1 MRSRLFAC
9 LLLSSLAFGQRTSP
23 VPPSPAPPAAAQ
35 STLAPTPQKTVA
47 PDESVLTIKGICP
60 DSGKQGADCKT
71 AISRAQ
77 FEKLTDSIQPNMP
90 VPIRRNL
97 ATQYSVMLLMSA
109 AAEQRGLDKGPKFDE
124 MMRLARMQI
133 LARELSRALKDD
145 SEKISDTDFEEYY
158 RKNAA
163 NFEQA
168 DFLKLYIPLNKQ
180 IVNSKPDEKEEEFEA
195 KQKAGE
201 EEMKKLADALHA
213 RAAKGEDFEKLQK
226 EAFEAAGF
234 KGAPPDPKM
243 NKVRRTALPPKQVV
257 AMDLKPGDVSELI
270 SDPSGYYV
278 YKMVN
283 KQNLPLDAVKDE
295 IRGTLSAQRYRD
307 AMQAFQK
314 TDNAELNDAYFGP
327 APKPPLPPAPRG
339 GKAPEQ
345 GENDHN

>member
-1 MRSRLFAC
+1 MRLQFFPC
-9 LLLSSLAFGQRTSP
+9 LLLSSLAFGQGTSAAPPPASAAAAKSAPAP
-23 VPPSPAPPAAAQ
+23 VPQ
-35 STLAPTPQKTVA
+35 QTVA
-47 PDESVLTIKGICP
+47 PDETVLTIKGVCAE
-60 DSGKQGADCKT
+60 SGKQGADCKT
-71 AISRAQ
+71 AITRAQ

-90 VPIRRNL
+90 MPIRRNL
-97 ATQYSVMLLMSA
+97 ANQYSVMLLMSA
-109 AAEQRGLDKGPKFDE
+109 AAESRGLDKGPKFDE

-133 LARELSRALKDD
+133 LARELSIALKND
-145 SEKISDTDFEEYY
+145 SEKISDTEFQEYY
-158 RKNAA
+158 RQNAA

-168 DFLKLYIPLNKQ
+168 DFLKLYIPHTKQ
-180 IVNSKPDEKEEEFEA
+180 VVNSKPDEKEEEFAA

-213 RAAKGEDFEKLQK
+213 RAAKGEDFEQLQK

-234 KGAPPDPKM
+234 KGAPPAPQM
-243 NKVRRTALPPKQVV
+243 NNVRRTTLPLKQVL
-257 AMDLKPGDVSELI
+257 AMDLKSGEVSELI

-278 YKMVN
+278 YKMVS
-283 KQNLPLDAVKDE
+283 KQNLPLDSVKEE
-295 IRGTLSAQRYRD
+295 IRSTLSAQRYRD

-327 APKPPLPPAPRG
+327 APKPPVPPAPRG

>member
-1 MRSRLFAC
+1 MRFQWFIC
-9 LLLSSLAFGQRTSP
+9 LLLASLAFGQATP
-23 VPPSPAPPAAAQ
+23 AAQPSSAAPAAASGATAQ
-35 STLAPTPQKTVA
+35 PPSAVA
-47 PDESVLTIKGICP
+47 PAETVLTVKGVCA
-60 DSGKQGADCKT
+60 DSGRRGDDCKT
-71 AISRAQ
+71 AVSRAQ

-90 VPIRRNL
+90 MAIRRNL
-97 ATQYSVMLLMSA
+97 ANQYSVMLLMSA
-109 AAEQRGLDKGPKFDE
+109 AAEKRALDKGPKFEE

-133 LARELSRALKDD
+133 LARELSRALKDE
-145 SEKISDTDFEEYY
+145 SEKISDTEFEDYY

-168 DFLKLYIPLNKQ
+168 DFLKLYVPHNKQ
-180 IVNSKPDEKEEEFEA
+180 IVNSNPDEKEEEFEA

-243 NKVRRTALPPKQVV
+243 NKVRRTTLPPKQVV
-257 AMDLKPGDVSELI
+257 AMDLKPGEVSALI

-278 YKMVN
+278 YNMVT
-283 KQNLPLDAVKDE
+283 KENLPLDSVKEE
-295 IRGTLSAQRYRD
+295 IRGALSAQRYRD

-314 TDNAELNDAYFGP
+314 TDTAELNDAYFGP
-327 APKPPLPPAPRG
+327 APKPPVPPAPRG

-345 GENDHN
+345 GENDHD

>member
-1 MRSRLFAC
+1 MRFQWFVC
-9 LLLSSLAFGQRTSP
+9 LVLASLAFGQAAPATP
-23 VPPSPAPPAAAQ
+23 PPSAAPNAASSTPAPHPQ
-35 STLAPTPQKTVA
+35 KTLAP
-47 PDESVLTIKGICP
+47 DETVLTVKGVCA
-60 DSGKQGADCKT
+60 DSGKQAADCKT
-71 AISRAQ
+71 AITRAQ

-90 VPIRRNL
+90 MPIRRNV
-97 ATQYSVMLLMSA
+97 ANQYSVMLLMSA
-109 AAEQRGLDKGPKFDE
+109 AAEKRGLDKGPKFE
-124 MMRLARMQI
+124 EAMHLARMQI

-168 DFLKLYIPLNKQ
+168 DVLKLYLPHNKQ
-180 IVNSKPDEKEEEFEA
+180 IVNSGPDEKEEEFEA

-201 EEMKKLADALHA
+201 EEMKKLAETLHA

-243 NKVRRTALPPKQVV
+243 NNVRRTTLPPKQVV
-257 AMDLKPGDVSELI
+257 AMDLKPNEVSELI
-270 SDPSGYYV
+270 SDPTGYYV
-278 YKMVN
+278 FKMVS
-283 KQNLPLDAVKDE
+283 KKNLPLEAVKEE

-327 APKPPLPPAPRG
+327 APKPPVPQAPRG

-345 GENDHN
+345 GEEDHK

>member
-1 MRSRLFAC
+1 MRLQFFVG
-9 LLLSSLAFGQRTSP
+9 LLLASFAAGQ
-23 VPPSPAPPAAAQ
+23 VPPAPAPAAPAAKMAQ
-35 STLAPTPQKTVA
+35 GASTQPPQKTVA
-47 PDESVLTIKGICP
+47 PGETVLTVKGVCAE
-60 DSGKQGADCKT
+60 SGKQTDDCKT
-71 AISRAQ
+71 AITRAQ

-90 VPIRRNL
+90 MPIRRNV
-97 ATQYSVMLLMSA
+97 ANQYSVMLLMSA
-109 AAEQRGLDKGPKFDE
+109 AAEKRALDKGPKFE
-124 MMRLARMQI
+124 EAMRLARMQI

-145 SEKISDTDFEEYY
+145 SEKISDTEFEEYY

-168 DFLKLYIPLNKQ
+168 DFLKLYLPHNKQ
-180 IVNSKPDEKEEEFEA
+180 SVNSQNEKEEEFEA

-243 NKVRRTALPPKQVV
+243 NKVRRTTLPPKQVV
-257 AMDLKPGDVSELI
+257 AMDLKPGEVSELI

-278 YKMVN
+278 FKMVN
-283 KQNLPLDAVKDE
+283 KQNLPLDAVKEE

-327 APKPPLPPAPRG
+327 APKSPVPPAPRG
-339 GKAPEQ
+339 AKTPEQ
-345 GENDHN
+345 GEEDHK